1 MKAEQ
6 QKKLVGRLRRV
17 AGQIRAIEGSLN
29 EDAEVVINQ
38 LLAVV
43 AASKASLRF
52 YVEGELLKK
61 SELSAHDR
69 QLLARLVDRIG

>member
-6 QKKLVGRLRRV
+6 QKKLVGRLRRA

-52 YVEGELLKK
+52 YVEEELLTK
-61 SELSAHDR
+61 SELSVDDR
-69 QLLARLVDRIG
+69 LLLARLVDRIG